1 MLKHR
6 TPLLVFAILLFIIGM
21 TSLVMMLSGVSW
33 SFLTWIDALGR
44 GFGLIIRILMIMS
57 GVVLL
62 IAGQTD
68 WEKEKEESNKG

>member
-1 MLKHR
+1 
-6 TPLLVFAILLFIIGM
+6 
-21 TSLVMMLSGVSW
+21 MMLSGVSW

-44 GFGLIIRILMIMS
+44 GFGLIIRLLMIMS